1 MVTFYLT
8 TDPAKHICELQ
19 ICIRDL
25 LTIRTG
31 LAGHVA
37 YSAVRNATELFELTG
52 VNAVAVYDEINC
64 GQLKDIS
71 IIFTPTTF
79 QMKVL
84 TRKCVNA
91 LPALKF
97 PQGHSPA
104 LCTVFSPHW
113 MSGEGTIDHKGFM
126 KGVFHNVRGGKVAF
140 QAQTMDSRR
149 RIVGDGKPHQ
159 GLWERRLQFEYLP
172 PGMYEP
178 ELRR

>member
-84 TRKCVNA
+84 TRN
-91 LPALKF
+91 
-97 PQGHSPA
+97 
-104 LCTVFSPHW
+104 PHW